1 VDDFGQPM
9 IPSTVPG
16 RCSFLDLDN
25 PAVTTSQTRHSMHA
39 MSLKARLGVKTTP
52 EDLRRNSVADLSH
65 QSSYLINLLRG
76 NASAKL
82 EPSVRHTMASFTK
95 NVTEMYGGGGMSRLG
110 VYQQRALGFALVLK
124 NRKYTFYS
132 EVKDSCRAIRFL
144 SRSLDL
150 PDRLAKRRATVY
162 VRKAWRQVM
171 KNEEARSV
179 SAPQK
184 PSKYH
189 QARDKPSGTSLT
201 ARSDTHQILGTTSS
215 SKADSIILSTSERTA

>member
-1 VDDFGQPM
+1 VDDFGQPI

-95 NVTEMYGGGGMSRLG
+95 NVTEMYGGGGNVSTWGLPAESSWIRT
-110 VYQQRALGFALVLK
+110 RAQE
-124 NRKYTFYS
+124 S
-132 EVKDSCRAIRFL
+132 EIHIL
-144 SRSLDL
+144 LRSQGQLQSY
-150 PDRLAKRRATVY
+150 P
-162 VRKAWRQVM
+162 
-171 KNEEARSV
+171 V
-179 SAPQK
+179 SARVGAWTRQTVWPRGEPQFTLG
-184 PSKYH
+184 
-189 QARDKPSGTSLT
+189 RRGDK
-201 ARSDTHQILGTTSS
+201 
-215 SKADSIILSTSERTA
+215 